1 MISRKYSVR
10 TKHSLCLL
18 TGPMTVQKSRR
29 AWRRMWRALL
39 RSVNCQCH
47 YTNWQRSTAPT
58 FTPLQKVC
66 FAAKDIPLRTV
77 SQTGSPVHWTV
88 WGGQGDQPHCSQLK
102 QPASLIIHPTF
113 NVSLVKPVI
122 TNPLYPLSAPSPPTW
137 LIYGHPAYTA
147 AYPQCS
153 LSGRGRQFLVD
164 WEGYRPEVPQSLILD
179 RCLVSEIFQRS
190 SLVRGECQCF
200 P

>member
-1 MISRKYSVR
+1 M
-10 TKHSLCLL
+10 
-18 TGPMTVQKSRR
+18 
-29 AWRRMWRALL
+29 
-39 RSVNCQCH
+39 
-47 YTNWQRSTAPT
+47 
-58 FTPLQKVC
+58 C
-66 FAAKDIPLRTV
+66 FAAKDIPLRTE
-77 SQTGSPVHWTV
+77 SHKLAPRYTGPYEVDRVISPTAVR
-88 WGGQGDQPHCSQLK
+88 LK

-122 TNPLYPLSAPSPPTW
+122 TNPLCPLSVPSPPTW

-153 LSGRGRQFLVD
+153 LLGRGRQFLVD
-164 WEGYRPEVPQSLILD
+164 WEGYQPEVPQSRILD

-190 SLVRGECQCF
+190 SLVRGELASRRRPLTRGYCLGQGECQCF